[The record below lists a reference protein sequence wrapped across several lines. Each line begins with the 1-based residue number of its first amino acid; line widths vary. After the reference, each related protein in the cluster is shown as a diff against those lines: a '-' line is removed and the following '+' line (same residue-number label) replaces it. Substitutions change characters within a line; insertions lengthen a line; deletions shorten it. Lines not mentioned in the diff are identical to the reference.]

1 VSTSLSKGQNSPLTV
16 HEVVVAVQID
26 ALAELSALLVTDAG
40 KVRTDAD
47 FVFYNQPTAPGVRLQ
62 PTSPG
67 RPSGLAV
74 SLDRIPADVAQIR
87 VVITLDDARA
97 TFGRIAA
104 PSVFVTDGAGIR
116 LYEYRI
122 DGLTTESIVIAVEFY
137 RRRGSWKVR
146 AVGQGYAG
154 GFAAL
159 VTDHGVTVDDAP
171 PPAFPAAP
179 APSPSYPPPLP
190 ASTGHPPPSSVM
202 PAVAAGGVGLSKNR
216 PVSLAKGQRV
226 TLRKDGGVALTFIR
240 MGLGWDPIRRGGLF
254 GRRAIEIDLDAWV
267 AMFAD
272 RDLVDLV
279 YYGQLAS
286 KDGSIRHQGDNLTGE
301 GEGDDEVIL
310 VDLTRVPAHVTTL
323 LFIVTSYQGHT
334 FEKVVNAFCRLVDN
348 TTDTELA
355 RYSLTGGMRFTAM
368 AMAKVFRGEGDW
380 QLQALGEG
388 FDAKHPGEAVPL
400 LGRFVTR
407 G

>member
-62 PTSPG
+62 PISPG

-171 PPAFPAAP
+171 PPALPAAP

-190 ASTGHPPPSSVM
+190 A
-202 PAVAAGGVGLSKNR
+202 
-216 PVSLAKGQRV
+216 
-226 TLRKDGGVALTFIR
+226 
-240 MGLGWDPIRRGGLF
+240 
-254 GRRAIEIDLDAWV
+254 
-267 AMFAD
+267 D
-272 RDLVDLV
+272 RC
-279 YYGQLAS
+279 G
-286 KDGSIRHQGDNLTGE
+286 K
-301 GEGDDEVIL
+301 
-310 VDLTRVPAHVTTL
+310 
-323 LFIVTSYQGHT
+323 
-334 FEKVVNAFCRLVDN
+334 
-348 TTDTELA
+348 
-355 RYSLTGGMRFTAM
+355 
-368 AMAKVFRGEGDW
+368 
-380 QLQALGEG
+380 
-388 FDAKHPGEAVPL
+388 
-400 LGRFVTR
+400 
-407 G
+407 